1 MTLMRGVLSM
11 TYKVTYNGKSSLWE
25 IKLCEPYLEDRVICM
40 CFNEGTAKVI
50 KETLTRLKDED
61 E

>member
-1 MTLMRGVLSM
+1 MRGVLSL

-40 CFNEGTAKVI
+40 CFNEGTAKAI
-50 KETLTRLKDED
+50 KETLTMLKDED

>member
-1 MTLMRGVLSM
+1 M